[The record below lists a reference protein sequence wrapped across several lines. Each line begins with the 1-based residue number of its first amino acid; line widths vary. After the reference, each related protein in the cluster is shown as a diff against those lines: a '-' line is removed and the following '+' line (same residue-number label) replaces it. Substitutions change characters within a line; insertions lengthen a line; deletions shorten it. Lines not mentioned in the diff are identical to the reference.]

1 MKTFRR
7 IFLLTLLLPIASL
20 LAYWGAKTL
29 PTGPIPYLL
38 SFLFILPNFTG
49 LLLVNSFFPISVSNP
64 TDPFHMI
71 TGIMVNWALIVLILA
86 LIWFLSSLRR
96 K

>member
-7 IFLLTLLLPIASL
+7 IFLLTLLLPIGSL

-29 PTGPIPYLL
+29 PTGPFPYLL
-38 SFLFILPNFTG
+38 SFLVIIPNFTG

-71 TGIMVNWALIVLILA
+71 TGIMVNWTLIVLILV
-86 LIWFLSSLRR
+86 LIWFLSSSRR